1 MDEIMDEKSEKLLEN
16 LKSLRENNEPLFIVG
31 HSMGG
36 LLLKKIMLKGENQNC
51 ENEELLIAFYSS

>member
-16 LKSLRENNEPLFIVG
+16 LKSLRKEHEPLFIVG

-36 LLLKKIMLKGENQNC
+36 LLVKKIMLKGENRNFKIEDHC
-51 ENEELLIAFYSS
+51 FFH